1 MSLRWERGGG
11 VNIDSNTW
19 PCLLP
24 LSPRVIHLRGFRC
37 PPRPSDPGIVMNDS
51 LLQGS
56 VRNTAWGFSLFVF
69 AWKLNLIFSG
79 SSLLVYLIYFCL
91 HKIRDYVLISVFIMK
106 WSLRITIFSKAR
118 RNTLK
123 CKHILYVYFS
133 DFYFSICLYSF
144 YVTFVL

>member
-1 MSLRWERGGG
+1 MTPVQAIPKKSVYIFSAVLSTDRALWHPTLREQCMAKSIRQYRTTNTNGNVFAVGKGGGG

-69 AWKLNLIFSG
+69 AWKLNLIFFW
-79 SSLLVYLIYFCL
+79 VQ
-91 HKIRDYVLISVFIMK
+91 
-106 WSLRITIFSKAR
+106 
-118 RNTLK
+118 
-123 CKHILYVYFS
+123 
-133 DFYFSICLYSF
+133 
-144 YVTFVL
+144 FVGLFDLFLFA